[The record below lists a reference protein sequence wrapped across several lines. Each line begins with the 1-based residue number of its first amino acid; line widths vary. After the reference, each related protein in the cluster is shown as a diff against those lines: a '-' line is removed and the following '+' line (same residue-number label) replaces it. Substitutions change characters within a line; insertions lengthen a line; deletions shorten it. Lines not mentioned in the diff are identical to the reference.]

1 MSKSLPLF
9 LRTSAAITAV
19 GITPAEECPVPEQ
32 SSQSSISPIV
42 YIINVGM
49 VLPGAS
55 APASIFHSLEGL
67 PDSGMR
73 TKVTLFGC
81 ACTLAVTIPLFTLFS
96 LVLG

>member
-1 MSKSLPLF
+1 
-9 LRTSAAITAV
+9 
-19 GITPAEECPVPEQ
+19 
-32 SSQSSISPIV
+32 
-42 YIINVGM
+42 M

-81 ACTLAVTIPLFTLFS
+81 ACTLVVSIPLFTLFS

>member
-1 MSKSLPLF
+1 MHDIHFGPF
-9 LRTSAAITAV
+9 H
-19 GITPAEECPVPEQ
+19 
-32 SSQSSISPIV
+32 SSGLNPQFAGVALI

-81 ACTLAVTIPLFTLFS
+81 ACTLVVSIPLFTLFS

>member
-1 MSKSLPLF
+1 M
-9 LRTSAAITAV
+9 AAPHAALILGTLAD
-19 GITPAEECPVPEQ
+19 GLHDIHFGPFH
-32 SSQSSISPIV
+32 SSGLNPQFAGAALI

-81 ACTLAVTIPLFTLFS
+81 ACTLVVSIPLFTLFS